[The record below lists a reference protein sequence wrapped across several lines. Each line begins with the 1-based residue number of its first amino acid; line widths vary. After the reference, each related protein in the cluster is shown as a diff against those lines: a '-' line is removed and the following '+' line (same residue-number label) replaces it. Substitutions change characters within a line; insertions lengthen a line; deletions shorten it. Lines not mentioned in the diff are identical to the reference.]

1 MSKPQILLLGEIDHA
16 KKEWSELSSI
26 GELIEPKARSRQE
39 FIEECK
45 SGAFDKVLAAYRTFA
60 SVAITGLFDEEL
72 ISVLP
77 KSLKYIAHNG
87 TESEAKPLGEVECGL
102 RIAERRSN
110 ANFSVRFQELGTIRS
125 TSVHVPHATSG
136 SQMCQLR

>member
-26 GELIEPKARSRQE
+26 GDLIEPKARSRQE

-45 SGAFDKVLAAYRTFA
+45 NGVYDKVVVAYRTFP
-60 SVAITGLFDEEL
+60 SVAITGLIDEEL

-77 KSLKYIAHNG
+77 KSLKFIAHNG
-87 TESEAKPLGEVECGL
+87 TESEARL
-102 RIAERRSN
+102 
-110 ANFSVRFQELGTIRS
+110 
-125 TSVHVPHATSG
+125 
-136 SQMCQLR
+136 

>member
-16 KKEWSELSSI
+16 KKEWSELSDV

-45 SGAFDKVLAAYRTFA
+45 NGVYDKVVAVYRTFT
-60 SVAITGLFDEEL
+60 SVAITGLIDEEL

-77 KSLKYIAHNG
+77 KGLKFIAHNG
-87 TESEAKPLGEVECGL
+87 NKTDSEGK
-102 RIAERRSN
+102 RK
-110 ANFSVRFQELGTIRS
+110 
-125 TSVHVPHATSG
+125 
-136 SQMCQLR
+136 